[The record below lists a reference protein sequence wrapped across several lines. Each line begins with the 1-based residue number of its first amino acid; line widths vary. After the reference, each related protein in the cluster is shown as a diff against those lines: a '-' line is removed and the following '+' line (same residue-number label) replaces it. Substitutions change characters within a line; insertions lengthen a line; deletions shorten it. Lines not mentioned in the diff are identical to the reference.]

1 MDPHMFDGCL
11 PALIIGLLLMLLLG
25 IGIGLGVAWLV

>member
-11 PALIIGLLLMLLLG
+11 PTLIIALLLMLLLG